1 MVNIMIS
8 PILIMVFN
16 FISGT
21 LCLMY
26 GVNSLS
32 KGLENM
38 NMQIIRRAITRFS
51 DKVFKSF
58 AAGTVVT
65 ALVQSSAAVTVITVG
80 LVNSGLIQLPQ
91 AVGIIYGANIG
102 TTVTAQLIS
111 FKLTD
116 LAIPILIIGLIT
128 RFIPGNKVL
137 KNLGKVISGLGFMFT
152 GINILNSGVPYI
164 KQSKF
169 VYELFKNYGNNP
181 LIGLVIG
188 TITTMM
194 IQSSTATV
202 GLTIVLFNSHMISLN
217 GALGFILGDNIGTCI
232 TAQLASIGTDIQA
245 RRTAWSHTIYN
256 LIGVFL
262 AMSLLNP
269 FSKLIKLITGMLE
282 QDYTR
287 LVANAHTIFNL
298 LSALV
303 FLPITK
309 YYVKFIEW
317 IVLNRRAKRPKAFLK
332 PE

>member
-1 MVNIMIS
+1 
-8 PILIMVFN
+8 
-16 FISGT
+16 
-21 LCLMY
+21 MY

-51 DKVFKSF
+51 DKVLKSF
-58 AAGTVVT
+58 LAGTVIT
-65 ALVQSSAAVTVITVG
+65 ALVQSSSAVTAITVG
-80 LVNSGLIQLPQ
+80 LVNSGLMQLTQ

-116 LAIPILIIGLIT
+116 LALPILVIGLII
-128 RFIPGNKVL
+128 RYIPKNRIL
-137 KNLGKVISGLGFMFT
+137 KNSGKVISGLGFMFS
-152 GINILNSGVPYI
+152 GINVLNSGITYI
-164 KQSKF
+164 KQSEF
-169 VYELFKNYGNNP
+169 VYNLFKTYGNNP
-181 LIGLVIG
+181 FFGLLIG

-194 IQSSTATV
+194 IQSSAATV
-202 GLTIVLFNSHMISLN
+202 GFTIVLFNSHMISLN
-217 GALGFILGDNIGTCI
+217 GALGLVLGDNIGTCI
-232 TAQLASIGTDIQA
+232 TAQLASIGTGIQA

-256 LIGVFL
+256 VIGAFL

-269 FSKLIKLITGMLE
+269 FSKLIMFITDLLGQDHSRLI
-282 QDYTR
+282 
-287 LVANAHTIFNL
+287 ANAHTIFNL
-298 LSALV
+298 MSALL

-317 IVLNRRAKRPKAFLK
+317 IVPDRGLNHSKAFLK

>member
-1 MVNIMIS
+1 MVN

-16 FISGT
+16 FITGA
-21 LCLMY
+21 LCLIY

-38 NMQIIRRAITRFS
+38 NIKIIRRTITRFS
-51 DKVFKSF
+51 DNVFKSF

-65 ALVQSSAAVTVITVG
+65 ALVQSSAVVTAITVG
-80 LVNSGLIQLPQ
+80 LVNSGLMQLPQ

-116 LAIPILIIGLIT
+116 LAIPILIIGLII
-128 RFIPGNKVL
+128 RFIPGNKAL
-137 KNLGKVISGLGFMFT
+137 KNLGMVISGLGFMFG
-152 GINILNSGVPYI
+152 GIKVLNSGVLYI

-169 VYELFKNYGNNP
+169 VYDLFKNYGNNP
-181 LIGLVIG
+181 FLGLVIG

-217 GALGFILGDNIGTCI
+217 GALGLILGDNIGTCI
-232 TAQLASIGTDIQA
+232 TAQLASIGTGIKA
-245 RRTAWSHTIYN
+245 RRAAWAHTLYN
-256 LIGVFL
+256 IIGAFL
-262 AMSLLNP
+262 AMSFLNP
-269 FSKLIKLITGMLE
+269 FSKLITFITGILG
-282 QDYTR
+282 QDHTR
-287 LVANAHTIFNL
+287 LIANAHTVFNL

-303 FLPITK
+303 FLPFTK

-317 IVLNRRAKRPKAFLK
+317 IVPDRSTKRPKAFLK
-332 PE
+332 FQ

>member
-1 MVNIMIS
+1 MMS

-21 LCLMY
+21 LCLIY

-38 NMQIIRRAITRFS
+38 NIHVIRRTITRFS
-51 DKVFKSF
+51 DKLFKSF
-58 AAGTVVT
+58 IAGTIIT
-65 ALVQSSAAVTVITVG
+65 ALVQSSAAVTAITVG
-80 LVNSGLIQLPQ
+80 LVNSGLIQLSQ

-111 FKLTD
+111 FKLTN
-116 LAIPILIIGLIT
+116 LAFPILVIGLIT
-128 RFIPGNKVL
+128 RFIPRKKTI
-137 KNLGKVISGLGFMFT
+137 KNFGMVISGLGFMFT
-152 GINILNSGVPYI
+152 GINILNSGVTYI
-164 KQSKF
+164 RQSEF
-169 VYELFKNYGNNP
+169 VYKLFKNYGNNP
-181 LIGLVIG
+181 LLGLVIG
-188 TITTMM
+188 TITTMI

-217 GALGFILGDNIGTCI
+217 GALGLILGDNIGTCI
-232 TAQLASIGTDIQA
+232 TAQLASIGTGIQA
-245 RRTAWSHTIYN
+245 RRTAWSHTLYN
-256 LIGVFL
+256 IIGVFL
-262 AMSLLNP
+262 AMLLLNP
-269 FSKLIKLITGMLE
+269 FAKLTEIITGILG
-282 QDYTR
+282 QDHTR
-287 LVANAHTIFNL
+287 LIANAHTVFNL

-317 IVLNRRAKRPKAFLK
+317 IVPDRRSKRPKAFLK